1 MKKKFL
7 SNLLLLVFLNL
18 LIKPFW
24 FFGIE
29 VAVQNRV
36 GEAMYGFYFSLFNFA
51 FILNILLDLGI
62 TNFNNRAVSRD
73 PSRLNTH
80 LSGIVPLKFI
90 LSIFYAIVVFAAGAI
105 IGYSEVQ
112 FRLLAILVLNQFL
125 SSFILYLR
133 SNISGLQLF
142 RTDSLLSVLDRSL
155 MILINGILLWSSITS
170 EPYRIEWFVYSQTA
184 SYLVTLAIVLAV
196 VLHHSGKIRLE
207 FNRAV
212 YLRIL
217 RQSYPFA
224 ILILLMSF
232 FNRVDSVMIERLLS
246 DGKEQAG
253 IYAQSFRV
261 LDALS
266 QFAVLFAALLL
277 PMFSR
282 MLKTREKTV
291 ASEADLSA
299 AKAEEN
305 TSAKTEADTSENAH
319 VKMQEKAPG
328 RPEERT
334 EDLVR
339 ISFSL
344 LLAVAVSVA
353 VAGVFFNE
361 EIIRVMYHTSE
372 LKSPA
377 IFSILM
383 GGFVFISVSY
393 IFGTLLTANRNLKQ
407 LNLLAGATVVI
418 NITLNLLL
426 IPGFKAHGAAI
437 ASIASQA
444 FYAIGQVVLAHRIL
458 RLDLGLSVYGRLLLY
473 GAIILGGGFALQHFF
488 SWVPAILLFISF
500 SGITAILSGVIRPAE
515 LRSIFR
521 EEQ

>member
-51 FILNILLDLGI
+51 FILNILLDFGI

-73 PSRLNTH
+73 PSRLKTH
-80 LSGIVPLKFI
+80 LAGIVPLKFM
-90 LSIFYAIVVFAAGAI
+90 LSVFYAIVVFTTGAL

-170 EPYRIEWFVYSQTA
+170 TPYQIEWFVYSQTA
-184 SYLVTLAIVLAV
+184 SYMITLGMVLGIVLY
-196 VLHHSGKIRLE
+196 HSGKIRLE
-207 FNRAV
+207 FKRAV

-232 FNRVDSVMIERLLS
+232 FNRIDSVMIERLLC
-246 DGKEQAG
+246 DGQEQAG

-277 PMFSR
+277 PMFSK
-282 MLKTREKTV
+282 MLKAQE
-291 ASEADLSA
+291 
-299 AKAEEN
+299 
-305 TSAKTEADTSENAH
+305 KTEASEKTEA
-319 VKMQEKAPG
+319 KTGEKALE
-328 RPEERT
+328 RIEERT

-339 ISFSL
+339 ISSSL

-353 VAGVFFNE
+353 VAGIFFND
-361 EIIRVMYHTSE
+361 EIIRLMYHETE
-372 LKSPA
+372 LNSPA

-383 GGFVFISVSY
+383 GGFVFISLSY
-393 IFGTLLTANRNLKQ
+393 IYGTLLTANRNLKQ
-407 LNLLAGATVVI
+407 LNLLAGATVII

-426 IPGFKAHGAAI
+426 IPAYKAYGAAI

-473 GAIILGGGFALQHFF
+473 GVIVLGGGFALQHFL
-488 SWVPAILLFISF
+488 SWVPAILLFIAF
-500 SGITAILSGVIRPAE
+500 SGITAILSGLVRPAE
-515 LRSIFR
+515 MRSIFW
-521 EEQ
+521 EE

>member
-7 SNLLLLVFLNL
+7 SNLLLLVVLNL

-36 GEAMYGFYFSLFNFA
+36 GEEMYGFYFSLFNFA
-51 FILNILLDLGI
+51 FILNILLDMGI

-73 PSRLNTH
+73 PSRLNAH

-90 LSIFYAIVVFAAGAI
+90 LSVFYAIIVFTTGAI
-105 IGYSEVQ
+105 IGYSELQ
-112 FRLLAILVLNQFL
+112 FRLLAVLVLNQFL

-170 EPYRIEWFVYSQTA
+170 EPYQIEWFVYSQTV
-184 SYLVTLAIVLAV
+184 SYSITLAIVLGI
-196 VLHHSGKIRLE
+196 VLFHSGKISLNLDRT
-207 FNRAV
+207 V
-212 YLRIL
+212 YLKIL
-217 RQSYPFA
+217 RKSYPFA

-232 FNRVDSVMIERLLS
+232 FNRVDSVMIERLLT

-266 QFAVLFAALLL
+266 QFAVLFAGLLL

-282 MLKTREKTV
+282 MLKTGEK
-291 ASEADLSA
+291 
-299 AKAEEN
+299 
-305 TSAKTEADTSENAH
+305 
-319 VKMQEKAPG
+319 
-328 RPEERT
+328 T

-339 ISFSL
+339 ISSSL
-344 LLAVAVSVA
+344 LLGVAVAVA
-353 VAGVFFNE
+353 VAGFFFNE
-361 EIIRVMYHTSE
+361 EIIALMYHETA
-372 LKSPA
+372 LNSPA

-383 GGFVFISVSY
+383 GGFVFISLSY
-393 IFGTLLTANRNLKQ
+393 IYGTLLTANHNLKQ
-407 LNLLAGATVVI
+407 LNLLAGATVVL

-426 IPGFKAHGAAI
+426 IPAYKAYGAAI

-444 FYAIGQVVLAHRIL
+444 FYAIGQVIVAHRMI
-458 RLDLGLSVYGRLLLY
+458 RLDLGLSEYGKLLLY
-473 GAIILGGGFALQHFF
+473 GVIILVGGAALHRLF
-488 SWVPAILLFISF
+488 SWVPAILLFVLF
-500 SGITAILSGVIRPAE
+500 SGITAILTGVIRPLE
-515 LRSIFR
+515 IRSIFR
-521 EEQ
+521 EE

>member
-73 PSRLNTH
+73 PSRLLTH
-80 LSGIVPLKFI
+80 LSGIVPLKFL
-90 LSIFYAIVVFAAGAI
+90 LSIFYAIVVFGTGAI
-105 IGYSEVQ
+105 IGYDALQ

-184 SYLVTLAIVLAV
+184 SYLVTLAMVLGIVLY
-196 VLHHSGKIRLE
+196 HSGRIQLQ
-207 FNRAV
+207 FNRAI
-212 YLRIL
+212 YLNIL

-232 FNRVDSVMIERLLS
+232 FNRIDSVMIERLLV

-266 QFAVLFAALLL
+266 QFAVLFAGLLL

-282 MLKTREKTV
+282 MLKTGEH
-291 ASEADLSA
+291 A
-299 AKAEEN
+299 
-305 TSAKTEADTSENAH
+305 
-319 VKMQEKAPG
+319 G
-328 RPEERT
+328 
-334 EDLVR
+334 DLVR
-339 ISFSL
+339 ISASL

-353 VAGVFFNE
+353 VAGRFFSN
-361 EIIRVMYHTSE
+361 EIIALMYHE
-372 LKSPA
+372 AEGNSPA

-383 GGFVFISVSY
+383 VGFVFISVSY
-393 IFGTLLTANRNLKQ
+393 IYGTLLTANRNLKQ
-407 LNLLAGATVVI
+407 LNLLAAATVVI

-426 IPGFKAHGAAI
+426 IPALKAYGAAI
-437 ASIASQA
+437 ASLASQA
-444 FYAIGQVVLAHRIL
+444 FYAIGQVVVAHKTL
-458 RLDLGLSVYGRLLLY
+458 HLDLGMSVYVRLLIY
-473 GAIILGGGFALQHFF
+473 GALIFGGGFALQHFF
-488 SWVPAILLFISF
+488 SWVPAILLFIAC
-500 SGITAILSGVIRPAE
+500 SGVIAILTGVIRPAE
-515 LRSIFR
+515 IISIFR
-521 EEQ
+521 EE

>member
-7 SNLLLLVFLNL
+7 SNLLLLVVLNL

-36 GEAMYGFYFSLFNFA
+36 GEEMYGFYFSLFNFA

-73 PSRLNTH
+73 PSRLDDH

-90 LSIFYAIVVFAAGAI
+90 LSVFYAIIVFTTGAI
-105 IGYSEVQ
+105 IGYSEIQ
-112 FRLLAILVLNQFL
+112 FRLLAVLVLNQFL

-142 RTDSLLSVLDRSL
+142 RTDSLLSVFDRSL

-170 EPYRIEWFVYSQTA
+170 EPYQIEWFVYSQTA
-184 SYLVTLAIVLAV
+184 SYTITLAMVLGIVLF
-196 VLHHSGKIRLE
+196 HSGKIRLT
-207 FNRAV
+207 FNRTV
-212 YLRIL
+212 YKKIL

-232 FNRVDSVMIERLLS
+232 FNRVDSVMIERLLT

-266 QFAVLFAALLL
+266 QFAVLFAGLLL

-282 MLKTREKTV
+282 MLKTGEK
-291 ASEADLSA
+291 
-299 AKAEEN
+299 
-305 TSAKTEADTSENAH
+305 
-319 VKMQEKAPG
+319 
-328 RPEERT
+328 T

-339 ISFSL
+339 ISSSL
-344 LLAVAVSVA
+344 LLGVAVAVA
-353 VAGVFFNE
+353 VAGFFFNE
-361 EIIRVMYHTSE
+361 EIITLMYHETA
-372 LKSPA
+372 LNSPA

-383 GGFVFISVSY
+383 GGFVFISLSY
-393 IFGTLLTANRNLKQ
+393 IYGTLLTANHNLKQ
-407 LNLLAGATVVI
+407 LNLLAGATVVL
-418 NITLNLLL
+418 NITLNMLL
-426 IPGFKAHGAAI
+426 IPAYKAYGAAI

-444 FYAIGQVVLAHRIL
+444 FYAIGQVIVAHRMI
-458 RLDLGLSVYGRLLLY
+458 RLDLGLSVYGKLLLY
-473 GAIILGGGFALQHFF
+473 GVIILVGGAALHHLFN
-488 SWVPAILLFISF
+488 WVPAILLFILF
-500 SGITAILSGVIRPAE
+500 SGITAILTGVIRPLE
-515 LRSIFR
+515 IRSIFR
-521 EEQ
+521 EE

>member
-7 SNLLLLVFLNL
+7 SNLLLLVLLNL

-36 GEAMYGFYFSLFNFA
+36 GEEMYGFYFSLFNFA

-62 TNFNNRAVSRD
+62 TNFNNRAVARD
-73 PSRLNTH
+73 HSRLSNH

-90 LSIFYAIVVFAAGAI
+90 LSLFYAAIVFGTGAI

-112 FRLLAILVLNQFL
+112 FKLLAVLVFNQFL

-155 MILINGILLWSSITS
+155 MILINGILLWSSIMNR
-170 EPYRIEWFVYSQTA
+170 PYQIEWFVYSQTA
-184 SYLVTLAIVLAV
+184 SYLTTLSVVLGIVLY
-196 VLHHSGKIRLE
+196 HSGKIRLE
-207 FNRAV
+207 FKRSV
-212 YLRIL
+212 YLKIL

-232 FNRVDSVMIERLLS
+232 FNRVDSVMIERLLV

-266 QFAVLFAALLL
+266 QFAVLFAGLLL
-277 PMFSR
+277 PMFSK
-282 MLKTREKTV
+282 MLKTG
-291 ASEADLSA
+291 D
-299 AKAEEN
+299 N
-305 TSAKTEADTSENAH
+305 
-319 VKMQEKAPG
+319 
-328 RPEERT
+328 T

-339 ISFSL
+339 ISSSL
-344 LLAVAVSVA
+344 LLGVAISVA
-353 VAGVFFNE
+353 VAGIFFNE
-361 EIIRVMYHTSE
+361 EIIGLMYHDPGMH
-372 LKSPA
+372 SPI

-383 GGFVFISVSY
+383 GGFVFISISY
-393 IFGTLLTANRNLKQ
+393 IYGTLLTANHNLKQ
-407 LNLLAGATVVI
+407 LNLLAAGTVVL
-418 NITLNLLL
+418 NISLNLLL
-426 IPGFKAHGAAI
+426 IPAYKALGAAM
-437 ASIASQA
+437 ASIASQS
-444 FYAIGQVVLAHRIL
+444 FYAIGQVLVAHRIL
-458 RLDLGLSVYGRLLLY
+458 HLDLGRFVYLKLLLY
-473 GAIILGGGFALQHFF
+473 GLIVLAGGLALHHYI
-488 SWVPAILLFISF
+488 SWVPALFLFIIF
-500 SGITAILSGVIRPAE
+500 SGLTAVITGVIRPIE
-515 LRSIFR
+515 IMQIFR
-521 EEQ
+521 EE

>member
-1 MKKKFL
+1 LKKKFL
-7 SNLLLLVFLNL
+7 SNLLLLVVLNL

-36 GEAMYGFYFSLFNFA
+36 GEEMYGFYFSLFNFA

-62 TNFNNRAVSRD
+62 TNFNNRSVSRD
-73 PSRLNTH
+73 PSRLDAH

-90 LSIFYAIVVFAAGAI
+90 LSVFYAIIVFTTGAI
-105 IGYSEVQ
+105 IGYSEIQ
-112 FRLLAILVLNQFL
+112 FRLLAVLVLNQFL

-170 EPYRIEWFVYSQTA
+170 EPYRIEWFVYSQTV
-184 SYLVTLAIVLAV
+184 SYTITLVMVLGIVLF
-196 VLHHSGKIRLE
+196 HSGKIRLTL
-207 FNRAV
+207 NRSV
-212 YLRIL
+212 YMKIL

-232 FNRVDSVMIERLLS
+232 FNRVDSVMIERLLT

-266 QFAVLFAALLL
+266 QFAVLFAGLLL

-282 MLKTREKTV
+282 MLKT
-291 ASEADLSA
+291 
-299 AKAEEN
+299 
-305 TSAKTEADTSENAH
+305 
-319 VKMQEKAPG
+319 G
-328 RPEERT
+328 ERT

-339 ISFSL
+339 ISSSL
-344 LLAVAVSVA
+344 LLGVAVAVA
-353 VAGVFFNE
+353 VAGLFFNE
-361 EIIRVMYHTSE
+361 EIITLMYHETA
-372 LKSPA
+372 LNSPA

-383 GGFVFISVSY
+383 GGFVFISLSY
-393 IFGTLLTANRNLKQ
+393 IYGTLLTANHNLKQ
-407 LNLLAGATVVI
+407 LNLLAGATVVL

-426 IPGFKAHGAAI
+426 IPAYQAYGAAI

-444 FYAIGQVVLAHRIL
+444 FYAIGQVVVAHRVI
-458 RLDLGLSVYGRLLLY
+458 RLDLGLSVYGKLLLY
-473 GAIILGGGFALQHFF
+473 GIIILGGGAALHHLF
-488 SWVPAILLFISF
+488 SWVPAILLFIIF
-500 SGITAILSGVIRPAE
+500 SGITAILTGVIRPLE
-515 LRSIFR
+515 IRSIFR
-521 EEQ
+521 EE

>member
-7 SNLLLLVFLNL
+7 SNLLLLVVLNL

-36 GEAMYGFYFSLFNFA
+36 GEEMYGFYFSLFNFA

-73 PSRLNTH
+73 PSRLNAH

-90 LSIFYAIVVFAAGAI
+90 LSVFYAIIVFTTGAI
-105 IGYSEVQ
+105 IGYSEIQ
-112 FRLLAILVLNQFL
+112 FRLLAVLVLNQFL

-155 MILINGILLWSSITS
+155 MILINGILLWSSITN
-170 EPYRIEWFVYSQTA
+170 EPYQIEWFVYSQTV
-184 SYLVTLAIVLAV
+184 SYTITLAMVLGIVLF
-196 VLHHSGKIRLE
+196 HSGKIRLT

-212 YLRIL
+212 YKKIL

-232 FNRVDSVMIERLLS
+232 FNRVDSVMIERLLT

-266 QFAVLFAALLL
+266 QFAVLFAGLLL
-277 PMFSR
+277 PMFSK
-282 MLKTREKTV
+282 MLKTGEK
-291 ASEADLSA
+291 
-299 AKAEEN
+299 
-305 TSAKTEADTSENAH
+305 
-319 VKMQEKAPG
+319 
-328 RPEERT
+328 T

-339 ISFSL
+339 ISSSL
-344 LLAVAVSVA
+344 LLGVAVAVA
-353 VAGVFFNE
+353 VAGFFFNE
-361 EIIRVMYHTSE
+361 EIITLMYHETA
-372 LKSPA
+372 LNSPA

-383 GGFVFISVSY
+383 GGFVFISLSY
-393 IFGTLLTANRNLKQ
+393 IYGTLLTANHNLKQ
-407 LNLLAGATVVI
+407 LNFLAGATVVL

-426 IPGFKAHGAAI
+426 IPAYKAYGAAI

-444 FYAIGQVVLAHRIL
+444 FYAIGQVIVAHRMI
-458 RLDLGLSVYGRLLLY
+458 RLDLGLSVYGKLLLY
-473 GAIILGGGFALQHFF
+473 GVIILVGAAALHHLF
-488 SWVPAILLFISF
+488 SWVPAILLFILF
-500 SGITAILSGVIRPAE
+500 SGITAILTGVIRPLE
-515 LRSIFR
+515 IRSIFR
-521 EEQ
+521 EE